1 MLPEG
6 HVTPEVVVGGVVE
19 TVLVN
24 GVDDAVFISRDI
36 GISNLLVVVPS
47 VVDVITNGVVV
58 ISVDVAERMF
68 ISHGLQENLTNMSRS
83 DFLIIY

>member
-47 VVDVITNGVVV
+47 VVDVITKGVVV